1 MSARTALVCAFLSAA
16 LFGAVPALA
25 ASSGEVEAGRDQV
38 RRIILDVCV
47 YGQSGKEG
55 MKQDVIVDRCQ
66 CASNR
71 VMKGL
76 KAEEIAAAAEAK
88 DVPGAWNTAAEEA
101 FAGCGKR

>member
-1 MSARTALVCAFLSAA
+1 MSARTAVVSTLLSAV
-16 LFGAVPALA
+16 LLGAVPALA
-25 ASSGEVEAGRDQV
+25 ASSGDAEAGRDQV
-38 RRIILDVCV
+38 RRIVLDYCV

-55 MKQDVIVDRCQ
+55 LKQDVIVDRCQ

-101 FAGCGKR
+101 FAACGKR